1 MLVNVDTSKIEID
14 AAADREWIERIA
26 KTTNEICDDP
36 ECNRIKLT
44 EQHTGL
50 IIESNDAGTSDL
62 YSCHCSKFGRYLI
75 IFFNR
80 GNYSLSE
87 MVYSLMLQAINT
99 INPSLCKGLPL
110 YQIGIAQIG
119 NLDEGISNV
128 LKAAEED
135 DKNQPAKAP
144 GLPTSQTRQKIIH
157 HVERQIDAVFLQK
170 LKNDLP
176 SYFNLSSLASL
187 LSKLSF
193 DEQLFLVRLILG
205 RKRLPPR
212 NDSFTKI
219 IMFNNL
225 LNVYV
230 LTETF
235 LGKAPNSSTLGDLIR
250 MAFCKEKWFSIY
262 SMHTGIPKRNHNTLT
277 YYDDYNVNPQ
287 YQYHT
292 QLQKIAS
299 KTFSSNKEENFIVIM
314 FLSSY
319 LTRNYL
325 AHHFNPTSPIFSNI
339 NEYDR
344 LFDLAVI
351 MLLYCLR

>member
-1 MLVNVDTSKIEID
+1 LLSEEIIKIHDAYQQVQYLLDYSLTQSID
-14 AAADREWIERIA
+14 DAVW
-26 KTTNEICDDP
+26 NLP
-36 ECNRIKLT
+36 
-44 EQHTGL
+44 GL
-50 IIESNDAGTSDL
+50 
-62 YSCHCSKFGRYLI
+62 
-75 IFFNR
+75 FFLR

-99 INPSLCKGLPL
+99 INPSLCKGFPL
-110 YQIGIAQIG
+110 YQIGIAQMNNG

-144 GLPTSQTRQKIIH
+144 GLPASQTRQKIIH

-205 RKRLPPR
+205 RKRLAPR

-235 LGKAPNSSTLGDLIR
+235 LGKAPNSGTLGIL
-250 MAFCKEKWFSIY
+250 
-262 SMHTGIPKRNHNTLT
+262 
-277 YYDDYNVNPQ
+277 
-287 YQYHT
+287 
-292 QLQKIAS
+292 
-299 KTFSSNKEENFIVIM
+299 
-314 FLSSY
+314 
-319 LTRNYL
+319 
-325 AHHFNPTSPIFSNI
+325 
-339 NEYDR
+339 
-344 LFDLAVI
+344 
-351 MLLYCLR
+351 